1 MQLIAKNNASTVLR
15 ISVRFSSSRIFPDGV
30 ENFQLGPYLLK
41 PIPSAD
47 GEEAI
52 LDFNDELEGE
62 RKAANPI
69 QEARFILSWL
79 AVALESRL
87 MFRAAEINSA
97 ASFHAGPLERFLKP
111 LSPIADIQ
119 ELYDRFLGLPEKLL
133 RTYLRACE
141 LYHLGIQVID
151 ERPSLAIFLLV
162 SSIECLAN
170 VVLSNGSFQAK
181 YESFIRRFCPQDA
194 LGSVSKET
202 MPKLIS
208 KIYEFR
214 SQYAHG
220 GKDMPIAS
228 ALAATRG
235 LAWVK
240 HYVDGK
246 EELAPS
252 PDWFSHIVQASLMSY
267 LRSSPLARP
276 DDRMRKKLAD
286 LALSVGT
293 AHFKSKRPIREGQAV
308 TADDV
313 ELQ

>member
-1 MQLIAKNNASTVLR
+1 M
-15 ISVRFSSSRIFPDGV
+15 
-30 ENFQLGPYLLK
+30 ENIRVGPYLLK
-41 PIPSAD
+41 PIPSTD

-52 LDFNDELEGE
+52 LDFNDEWEGE

-69 QEARFILSWL
+69 QEARFMLSWL

-87 MFRAAEINSA
+87 MYRAAEINST
-97 ASFHAGPLERFLKP
+97 ASLHAGPLERFLKP
-111 LSPIADIQ
+111 LNPVPDMQ
-119 ELYDRFLGLPEKLL
+119 ELHDRFLGLREKLL

-170 VVLSNGSFQAK
+170 VVVPNGSFQAK

-194 LGSVSKET
+194 LGNVSKEM

-208 KIYEFR
+208 KMYEFR

-220 GKDMPIAS
+220 GKDLPIAS
-228 ALAATRG
+228 ALAATRV

-252 PDWFSHIVQASLMSY
+252 SDWFSHVVQACLMSY
-267 LRSSPLARP
+267 LLSSPLEKP
-276 DDRMRKKLAD
+276 EDRMRKKLMD

-293 AHFKSKRPIREGQAV
+293 AHFKSKRPIQEGQAV
-308 TADDV
+308 TPDDV

>member
-1 MQLIAKNNASTVLR
+1 MIPSKSPGPAFK
-15 ISVRFSSSRIFPDGV
+15 ISVRFSSSRRFPDGNNEIRV
-30 ENFQLGPYLLK
+30 GPYLLR

-52 LDFNDELEGE
+52 LDFIDEWVGE
-62 RKAANPI
+62 QKAANPV

-87 MFRAAEINSA
+87 IYKVAEINSSPSLPA
-97 ASFHAGPLERFLKP
+97 VPLERFQK
-111 LSPIADIQ
+111 SMTPIPDMEQ
-119 ELYDRFLGLPEKLL
+119 LLDRFLGLPEKQL

-162 SSIECLAN
+162 SSIECIAN
-170 VVLSNGSFQAK
+170 MVLPGPNFQQSYA
-181 YESFIRRFCPQDA
+181 SFIERFCPEDQFGNVPKDM
-194 LGSVSKET
+194 
-202 MPKLIS
+202 MPKMIS
-208 KIYEFR
+208 KMYEFR
-214 SQYAHG
+214 SRYAHG
-220 GKDMPIAS
+220 GKDVPIAS
-228 ALAATRG
+228 LLAARRG
-235 LAWVK
+235 LGWVK

-252 PDWFSHIVQASLMSY
+252 PDWFSHIVQASLISY
-267 LRSSPLARP
+267 LRSSRLEKPEVRT
-276 DDRMRKKLAD
+276 RTKLRD
-286 LALSVGT
+286 LALSMGT
-293 AHFKSKRPIREGQAV
+293 AHFKSKRAIQQGQAV